1 MLKLSLKKHDILSFP
16 ELDDAVHQ
24 VQLYALEKGMIPIA
38 RSISRPL
45 ADGRHEI
52 LGFGH
57 NELVDGVPGVHAVK
71 GVGWIAR
78 G

>member
-52 LGFGH
+52 
-57 NELVDGVPGVHAVK
+57 PGVHAETGAVK
-71 GVGWIAR
+71 GMGRIAR